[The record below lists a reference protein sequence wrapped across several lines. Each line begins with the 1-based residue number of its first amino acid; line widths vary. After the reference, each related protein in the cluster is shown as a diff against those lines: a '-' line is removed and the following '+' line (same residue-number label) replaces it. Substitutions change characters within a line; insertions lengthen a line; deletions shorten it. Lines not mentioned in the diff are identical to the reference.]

1 LQEWAP
7 NAGSILIFQRRHV
20 DHKAVFHIALEQ
32 AQTAQTHYG
41 HFAIGAD
48 LPALAAGHPARFG
61 LAGASAT
68 ACSGTG
74 QILPWFLQI
83 EGEVAHRNMA
93 LTLSTNDAELE
104 LQAVSYGQVIGQ
116 LSGVSATSLVHEGR
130 LVPLF
135 TQHLADHMH
144 VYIY

>member
-1 LQEWAP
+1 
-7 NAGSILIFQRRHV
+7 
-20 DHKAVFHIALEQ
+20 
-32 AQTAQTHYG
+32 
-41 HFAIGAD
+41 
-48 LPALAAGHPARFG
+48 
-61 LAGASAT
+61 
-68 ACSGTG
+68 
-74 QILPWFLQI
+74 
-83 EGEVAHRNMA
+83 MA